1 MEIKTVKDYGAWG
14 DGDSRH
20 ADEDTRAFRLALEQ
34 LEEEGENPA
43 RWISIPAGTYYI
55 NETLVYR
62 TDEQEAP
69 GLTLFGAG
77 MYNTILVNR
86 VFNGPLLRLEGGRNT
101 SQTQK
106 GGRIADFSIVRT
118 PLSMAIPSIVE
129 NQRPRIVVPSTVE
142 SHRIPGP
149 SIAISPKCGIEFR
162 SVWHCD
168 VERIR
173 IEGLEG
179 SGIQVGSYADARRR
193 EGGDSDSSAYLR
205 FKNCIFK
212 QNGYGMNFISAPR
225 TLGIAQVSIEDSD
238 ITGNASGGI
247 RGDGVGI
254 FTVRGCDIYTNG
266 RTHDDHGGIHICY
279 NGENSQ
285 VVIVENCN
293 LGKSNYPASIWLETS
308 ICGEISR
315 NRFVRGESDRDTKGV
330 YIGPPASPDG
340 NGFVYEFACRQN
352 WFDVEFR
359 SNHDEYVIGNIYN
372 AFHIEDIIRNFYI
385 EKTRFSNIF
394 SSRPSKRIE
403 KLLVGDGVNSTWYD
417 FDDRSRFIDE

>member
-1 MEIKTVKDYGAWG
+1 MEIKTVKDYGALG
-14 DGDSRH
+14 DGDARH
-20 ADEDTRAFRLALEQ
+20 ANEDTRAFQRALTR

-43 RWISIPAGTYYI
+43 RWISIPAGTYHI

-77 MYNTILVNR
+77 MYNTTLVNQ
-86 VFNGPLLRLEGGRNT
+86 VVDGPLLRLEGGRNT

-106 GGRIADFSIVRT
+106 GGRIADFSIKTGIDTRRRVPGMVE
-118 PLSMAIPSIVE
+118 PLIIKPIPKV
-129 NQRPRIVVPSTVE
+129 
-142 SHRIPGP
+142 
-149 SIAISPKCGIEFR
+149 GIEFR

-168 VERIR
+168 IERIR
-173 IEGLEG
+173 IEGLDG

-212 QNGYGMNFISAPR
+212 QNGYGMYFSSAPN

-238 ITGNASGGI
+238 ITGNALGGI

-266 RTHDDHGGIHICY
+266 RTDADHGGIHICY
-279 NGENSQ
+279 NGTNSQ

-394 SSRPSKRIE
+394 SSRPSKRIK